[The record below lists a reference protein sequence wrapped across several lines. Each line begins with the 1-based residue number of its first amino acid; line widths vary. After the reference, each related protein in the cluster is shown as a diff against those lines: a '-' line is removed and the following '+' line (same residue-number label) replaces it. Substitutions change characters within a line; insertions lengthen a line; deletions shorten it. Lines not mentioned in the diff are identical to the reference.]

1 VRVINYAAAEPYQ
14 GSVIFRPSDPF
25 VPAKRER
32 WTLRCLR
39 GKRAL
44 ATRKLYV
51 KRGQR
56 RSVDLRRACAR

>member
-1 VRVINYAAAEPYQ
+1 L
-14 GSVIFRPSDPF
+14 PSDPF

-39 GKRAL
+39 GKRTL
-44 ATRKLYV
+44 ATRKIYV

-56 RSVDLRRACAR
+56 RAVDLRRACAG